1 MKGKIVT
8 DFSIFLPN
16 GSNAQDRLLL
26 LLLRE
31 GNGSRTMLVS
41 MNEDN
46 AESLARLNKR
56 MARDLMASG
65 RFVQILNGEA
75 GFIQDDISF
84 LFRNRYLLSPGV
96 KGGSFTARGLRESL
110 ERQVKGLSSSRGILQ
125 KRYFANDPSGE
136 FLQVMKNMSVGN
148 ELQRHDGVWF
158 SKDRR
163 STIFVA
169 EVRSRP
175 FVIDSLQHDLGL
187 IRKKFEEYTPKT
199 TPNTPKNVRQD
210 CPTIRRCGRHDA
222 FRERLPRSAESTWDT
237 LLNEGEVR
245 SLAALARL
253 TGRCRDTERKNVLAL
268 EAVGLVKRDGRRL
281 KALVRDLDT
290 LTVELGTEGACE
302 RKRERHQEE
311 REAFE
316 AVRSVRDLLRD
327 VARRRRQGP
336 LPLKYE
342 RAQGPLPE
350 IQPTGGEPENELAVD
365 LHLG

>member
-1 MKGKIVT
+1 MAGAVSWLNAKAPRDTVEAWLETLPKAQETPGYTKRTAAKAEQFVLLHPPST
-8 DFSIFLPN
+8 RTFSEQVVQHTLSTPWPGHN
-16 GSNAQDRLLL
+16 GDQTKRVLLAHTFVVWRCGQ
-26 LLLRE
+26 LRH
-31 GNGSRTMLVS
+31 
-41 MNEDN
+41 
-46 AESLARLNKR
+46 
-56 MARDLMASG
+56 
-65 RFVQILNGEA
+65 
-75 GFIQDDISF
+75 
-84 LFRNRYLLSPGV
+84 
-96 KGGSFTARGLRESL
+96 
-110 ERQVKGLSSSRGILQ
+110 GLSVREAAELADVGRTTVTRARKILFLRGFLKPLPPNLAGTGCFLLQ
-125 KRYFANDPSGE
+125 LPIPGTVS
-136 FLQVMKNMSVGN
+136 
-148 ELQRHDGVWF
+148 
-158 SKDRR
+158 
-163 STIFVA
+163 
-169 EVRSRP
+169 P
-175 FVIDSLQHDLGL
+175 
-187 IRKKFEEYTPKT
+187 PKT

>member
-1 MKGKIVT
+1 MRVKR
-8 DFSIFLPN
+8 D
-16 GSNAQDRLLL
+16 GS
-26 LLLRE
+26 
-31 GNGSRTMLVS
+31 G
-41 MNEDN
+41 
-46 AESLARLNKR
+46 
-56 MARDLMASG
+56 
-65 RFVQILNGEA
+65 
-75 GFIQDDISF
+75 
-84 LFRNRYLLSPGV
+84 
-96 KGGSFTARGLRESL
+96 
-110 ERQVKGLSSSRGILQ
+110 
-125 KRYFANDPSGE
+125 
-136 FLQVMKNMSVGN
+136 
-148 ELQRHDGVWF
+148 
-158 SKDRR
+158 
-163 STIFVA
+163 
-169 EVRSRP
+169 
-175 FVIDSLQHDLGL
+175 
-187 IRKKFEEYTPKT
+187 
-199 TPNTPKNVRQD
+199 
-210 CPTIRRCGRHDA
+210 
-222 FRERLPRSAESTWDT
+222 
-237 LLNEGEVR
+237 
-245 SLAALARL
+245 LAALARL